1 MEGIMRGAL
10 KSERG
15 TSSLEFLL
23 IAPFLL
29 FILFGSV
36 ELSRAWFTMNLLTTA
51 AREGVRAGVVAA
63 PTNVTAAGNV
73 RLATILN
80 SSAST
85 QGWTGNVTCS
95 ANPCAPDA
103 TVTATVTLNF
113 RTVVPNLLPM
123 LNPIVLQQTASMR
136 YE

>member
-1 MEGIMRGAL
+1 MWTAM

-23 IAPFLL
+23 VAPFLL
-29 FILFGSV
+29 FILFASV
-36 ELSRAWFTMNLLTTA
+36 ELSRAWFTMNLMTTA
-51 AREGVRAGVVAA
+51 AREAVRAGVVSTPA
-63 PTNVTAAGNV
+63 NVSAVGNA
-73 RLATILN
+73 RLAQILN

-85 QGWTGNVTCS
+85 QGWTGGVTCS
-95 ANPCAPDA
+95 ANPCVQDA

-113 RTVVPNLLPM
+113 TTVVPNLLPM
-123 LNPIVLQQTASMR
+123 LNPIVLQQTARMR

>member
-1 MEGIMRGAL
+1 MWSAV

-23 IAPFLL
+23 VAPFLL
-29 FILFGSV
+29 FILFASV
-36 ELSRAWFTMNLLTTA
+36 ELSRAWFTLNLMTTA
-51 AREGVRAGVVAA
+51 AREAVRAGVVAPA
-63 PTNVTAAGNV
+63 ANVSAVGNA
-73 RLATILN
+73 RLAQILN

-95 ANPCAPDA
+95 AAPCASDA

-123 LNPIVLQQTASMR
+123 LNPIVLQQTARMR